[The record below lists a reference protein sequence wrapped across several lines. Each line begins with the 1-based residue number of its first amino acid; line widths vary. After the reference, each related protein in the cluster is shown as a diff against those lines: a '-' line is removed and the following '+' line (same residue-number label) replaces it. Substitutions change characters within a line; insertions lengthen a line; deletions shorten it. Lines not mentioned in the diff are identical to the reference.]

1 MEILTTGE
9 SLEDDDELIVVAVVE
24 EEADDAEEEDEDDG
38 RDDKELEVARAWETA
53 APIPFGDDVETGT
66 WWWVP
71 DEPASVLEWVIL
83 GVPAN
88 KWGAR
93 WEVEGA
99 LFVMPTPFKA
109 EWIED
114 GPVGTVA
121 GEGGTR
127 GLSLNVCW
135 GLI

>member
-9 SLEDDDELIVVAVVE
+9 SLEDDDEPIVVTVVE
-24 EEADDAEEEDEDDG
+24 EEADDEEEEDDDDG
-38 RDDKELEVARAWETA
+38 RDEGLEVVRAWEPA
-53 APIPFGDDVETGT
+53 VPIPFGDDVETGA
-66 WWWVP
+66 WWW
-71 DEPASVLEWVIL
+71 EPGGPARVFECVIL

-88 KWGAR
+88 KWEAR

-99 LFVMPTPFKA
+99 PFVKPPPVKA
-109 EWIED
+109 EWMED

-121 GEGGTR
+121 GEGDTK

>member
-9 SLEDDDELIVVAVVE
+9 SFEDDDELIVVAVVE
-24 EEADDAEEEDEDDG
+24 EADDDEEDDDDG
-38 RDDKELEVARAWETA
+38 RDDEELEVARAWEPA
-53 APIPFGDDVETGT
+53 VPIPFGDDVETGT
-66 WWWVP
+66 WWWEP
-71 DEPASVLEWVIL
+71 DEPASVFEWVIL
-83 GVPAN
+83 GVLAN
-88 KWGAR
+88 KWEAR

-109 EWIED
+109 EWMED
-114 GPVGTVA
+114 GPVGTVT

-135 GLI
+135 GLM